1 MLGKLKFKYKIF
13 LIPALAF
20 LTFIFVFIISDSYSR
35 KNEELLKDI
44 VNGYA
49 PAWELSRDL
58 LETLELSQRGFQD
71 AVTTEDEDE
80 LLVIDQLSE
89 QFYSQIEAEWDNPI
103 LNVDELDAIRSMFKG
118 YYDIS
123 RRTSEAMIN
132 GDDVVEIGSWM
143 ESMTEQYLALKEKL
157 ESDIERDKKN
167 MTSTLAVTRGDNKT
181 MLIVIGV
188 IVLISILSLIALS
201 LFIIKSIL
209 NPLYTTINIAESVAD
224 GDLTVS
230 VPEHNGHDETN
241 HLLYTLSKMVENLRS
256 LSSQVKEST
265 NALAS
270 ASAQISTSVT
280 EIASAATETATAATE
295 TSTTVEEVRQTS
307 QDSNRKAKHVS
318 ESAQKAVEI
327 SQTGQKSVSDTIEG
341 MHRIEAQMESI
352 AESILRLSEHGQAI
366 GGIIATV
373 EDVAEQSRL
382 LAVNASI
389 EAVKAGEHGKGF
401 AVVAQEVRNLAEQS
415 KEATVKVRNILDDIQ
430 KSTSEAVMKTEQ
442 GSKAVE
448 DGVKQSADAGDAIQ
462 RLMDSVAEA
471 AQATTQIAVS
481 SQEQLVGMDQMVT
494 AMESI
499 KQASNQ
505 NVTATKQVE
514 SASHDLNSLGQKLM
528 DLMEQYR
535 I

>member
-1 MLGKLKFKYKIF
+1 MLEKLKFKYKIF
-13 LIPALAF
+13 LVPALSF
-20 LTFIFVFIISDSYSR
+20 LTFIIIFIISDVYSR
-35 KNEELLKDI
+35 KNESILKEI
-44 VNGYA
+44 VNGHT

-58 LETLELSQRGFQD
+58 LATLESMQRGFQD
-71 AVTTEDEDE
+71 AVASYDEDE
-80 LLVIDQLSE
+80 LLAVNFLSE
-89 QFYSQIEAEWDNPI
+89 QFYNQLEVQRDNPV
-103 LNVDELDAIRSMFKG
+103 LDTKELDDLKMMFTN
-118 YYDIS
+118 YYDVS
-123 RRTSEAMIN
+123 YKTTSAMIN
-132 GDDVVEIGSWM
+132 GSRLEGMTSLMD
-143 ESMTEQYLALKEKL
+143 SMTEQYLSLKEKL
-157 ESDIERDKKN
+157 ESNIERDKEN
-167 MTSTLAVTRGDNKT
+167 MTATLVLARNNNST
-181 MLIVIGV
+181 MLIVIGI
-188 IVLISILSLIALS
+188 IVLLSILLLFGLS
-201 LFIIKSIL
+201 WFIVNSIL

-224 GDLTVS
+224 GDLTIE
-230 VPEHNGHDETN
+230 VPSHNGSDETSR
-241 HLLYTLSKMVENLRS
+241 LLHTLSKMVGNLRS
-256 LSSQVKEST
+256 LSSQIKEST

-280 EIASAATETATAATE
+280 EIASAATETAAAATQ

-318 ESAQKAVEI
+318 ESAQKAVDI
-327 SQTGQKSVSDTIEG
+327 SQTGQKSVAETIEG

-448 DGVKQSADAGDAIQ
+448 DGVKQSADTGEAIQ
-462 RLMDSVAEA
+462 TLMDSVAEA
-471 AQATTQIAVS
+471 AQSTTQIAVS

-514 SASHDLNSLGQKLM
+514 SASHDLNSLGQKLQELM
-528 DLMEQYR
+528 DKYK

>member
-13 LIPALAF
+13 LVPALSF
-20 LTFIFVFIISDSYSR
+20 LTFIIVFVISNIYSR
-35 KNEELLKDI
+35 KNEYLLKEI
-44 VNGYA
+44 VNGHA

-58 LETLELSQRGFQD
+58 LATLESMQRAFQD
-71 AVTTEDEDE
+71 AVVSYDEDE
-80 LLVIDQLSE
+80 LMVVDLFSE
-89 QFYSQIEAEWDNPI
+89 EFHNKLEAQRDNPVLEAE
-103 LNVDELDAIRSMFKG
+103 ELDDLKTMFTN
-118 YYDIS
+118 YYDVS
-123 RRTSEAMIN
+123 YKTAAAMIN
-132 GDDVVEIGSWM
+132 GTRLDGITSLMD
-143 ESMTEQYLALKEKL
+143 SMSEQYLLLKGKL
-157 ESDIERDKKN
+157 ESNIERDKKN
-167 MTSTLAVTRGDNKT
+167 MTSTLVKTRSDNRT
-181 MLIVIGV
+181 MLIMIGI
-188 IVLISILSLIALS
+188 IVFLSILSLFGLS
-201 LFIIKSIL
+201 WFIVNSIL
-209 NPLYTTINIAESVAD
+209 NPLYATIQVAESVAE
-224 GDLTVS
+224 GDLTVA
-230 VPEHNGHDETN
+230 VPSHNGSDEASR
-241 HLLYTLSKMVENLRS
+241 LLHTLSKMVGNLRS
-256 LSSQVKEST
+256 LSGQIKEST

-280 EIASAATETATAATE
+280 EIASAATETAAAATQ
-295 TSTTVEEVRQTS
+295 TSTTVEQVRQTS

-318 ESAQKAVEI
+318 ESAQKAVDI
-327 SQTGQKSVSDTIEG
+327 SQTGQKSVSETIEG

-430 KSTSEAVMKTEQ
+430 KATSEAVMKTEQ

-462 RLMDSVAEA
+462 KLMDSVAEA
-471 AQATTQIAVS
+471 AQSTTQIAVS

-514 SASHDLNSLGQKLM
+514 SASHDLSSLGQKLQ
-528 DLMEQYR
+528 DLMSQYK

>member
-1 MLGKLKFKYKIF
+1 MLK
-13 LIPALAF
+13 
-20 LTFIFVFIISDSYSR
+20 
-35 KNEELLKDI
+35 EI
-44 VNGYA
+44 VNGHA
-49 PAWELSRDL
+49 PAWELSRNL
-58 LETLELSQRGFQD
+58 LAALESLQRGFQD
-71 AVTTEDEDE
+71 AVASDDEDE
-80 LLVIDQLSE
+80 LLTVNLLNEEFHNQL
-89 QFYSQIEAEWDNPI
+89 EAQRDNPV
-103 LNVDELDAIRSMFKG
+103 LDAEELDDLKTMFTS
-118 YYDIS
+118 YYEVS
-123 RRTSEAMIN
+123 YKTVTAMIN
-132 GDDVVEIGSWM
+132 GSRLENMTSLMD
-143 ESMTEQYLALKEKL
+143 SMTEQYLALKEKL
-157 ESDIERDKKN
+157 ESNIKRDKAN
-167 MTSTLAVTRGDNKT
+167 MTSTLVMARGNNRT
-181 MLIVIGV
+181 MLIVIGI
-188 IVLISILSLIALS
+188 IVLLSILLLLGLS
-201 LFIIKSIL
+201 WFIVNSIL
-209 NPLYTTINIAESVAD
+209 NPLYATIMVAESVAE
-224 GDLTVS
+224 GDLTVK
-230 VPEHNGHDETN
+230 VPSHNGSDEASR
-241 HLLYTLSKMVENLRS
+241 LLHTLSKMVSSLRS
-256 LSSQVKEST
+256 LSSQIKEST

-280 EIASAATETATAATE
+280 EIASAATETAAAATQ

-327 SQTGQKSVSDTIEG
+327 SKAGQKSVSETIEG

-430 KSTSEAVMKTEQ
+430 KSTGEAVMKTEQ

-448 DGVKQSADAGDAIQ
+448 DGVKQSADTGDAIQ
-462 RLMDSVAEA
+462 KLMDSVAEA

-514 SASHDLNSLGQKLM
+514 SASHDLTGLGQKLQE
-528 DLMEQYR
+528 LMGQYK

>member
-1 MLGKLKFKYKIF
+1 M
-13 LIPALAF
+13 AF
-20 LTFIFVFIISDSYSR
+20 LTFIIVFIISDSYSR
-35 KNEELLKDI
+35 KNEELLKRI
-44 VNGYA
+44 IQGHA

-58 LETLELSQRGFQD
+58 LATLESMQRGFQD

-80 LLVIDQLSE
+80 LLAVDLLSE
-89 QFYSQIEAEWDNPI
+89 QFYSQLEAQKDNPV
-103 LNVDELDAIRSMFKG
+103 LNSGELDALKTMFKD
-118 YYDIS
+118 YYILS
-123 RRTSEAMIN
+123 RKTSEAMIN
-132 GDDVVEIGSWM
+132 GDDIETMNASM
-143 ESMTEQYLALKEKL
+143 ESMKEQYLSLKEEL
-157 ESDIERDKKN
+157 ESNIERDKQN
-167 MTSTLAVTRGDNKT
+167 MTSTLTNTRGNNKT
-181 MLIVIGV
+181 MLIVIGIVV
-188 IVLISILSLIALS
+188 IFSIFLLIGLS
-201 LFIIKSIL
+201 LFITKTIL
-209 NPLYTTINIAESVAD
+209 NPLYSTIKVAESVAN
-224 GDLTVS
+224 GDLTVE
-230 VPEHNGHDETN
+230 VPTHNGYDESSI
-241 HLLYTLSKMVENLRS
+241 LLHTLSKMVGNLRS
-256 LSSQVKEST
+256 LSTQIKESI
-265 NALAS
+265 NALAT
-270 ASAQISTSVT
+270 ASTQITTSVT
-280 EIASAATETATAATE
+280 EIASAATETATAATQ

-318 ESAQKAVEI
+318 ESAQKAVQI
-327 SQTGQKSVSDTIEG
+327 SQTGQKSVADTIEG

-448 DGVKQSADAGDAIQ
+448 EGVKQSAEAGDAIK
-462 RLMDSVAEA
+462 RLMDSVGEA

-514 SASHDLNSLGQKLM
+514 SASHDLSDLGQKLKE
-528 DLMEQYR
+528 LVEQYKV
-535 I
+535 